1 MWPGVFYGAVLVVVA
16 GALAGRLFVAAAIRR
31 ETRRAVRIRA
41 DLTAHELAFLAGGP
55 RRVVTIALYRMKRR
69 GLLSVAEDGTVTF
82 HDGADA
88 SGAADAVEKALI
100 EAAGI
105 HRSEA
110 LGKLVARAASTR
122 AVQSVGDRLKAE
134 CVLVSPTLLRRQY
147 RARRLLRIAAVL
159 PLALTAG
166 ELALG
171 SPHRWWAGLL
181 LSAIA
186 AVPAWLLK
194 PVHARVPHDVH
205 RKLNTLRA
213 ERERP
218 PTSRSAD
225 TLTALAATPVGA
237 VALDGLAASR
247 EPEFTALVTPETWSG
262 RPSPFGSGSGS
273 PGFGAAYWCGTTSDW
288 GGTSCAG
295 PAGCGAGGGGGAA
308 CGAGGGGGCG
318 GGGGP

>member
-1 MWPGVFYGAVLVVVA
+1 MWPGVLYGAALVAVA
-16 GALAGRLFVAAAIRR
+16 GALAHRLVVAAAIRR
-31 ETRRAVRIRA
+31 ETRRAVRVRE

-88 SGAADAVEKALI
+88 SGTADAVEKALVQ
-100 EAAGI
+100 AAGI
-105 HRSEA
+105 HRSEN

-122 AVQSVGDRLKAE
+122 AVQSVGDRLQTE
-134 CVLVSPTLLRRQY
+134 SVLVSPTLLRRQH

-159 PLALTAG
+159 SPALTAG

-186 AVPAWLLK
+186 AVPAWLPR
-194 PVHARVPHDVH
+194 PVHPRVPDEVR

-262 RPSPFGSGSGS
+262 RQSPFGSGSGS
-273 PGFGAAYWCGTTSDW
+273 PGFGAAYWCGTTADW

-308 CGAGGGGGCG
+308 CGGSGGGGCG
-318 GGGGP
+318 GGGP